1 MDLNSSIS
9 FSAEN
14 SRFMP
19 DTGFSLLNL
28 GCKRLRGYLKLELNH
43 IDYECYCNAYC
54 EERKLNSFNI
64 SMYTSRKRML

>member
-28 GCKRLRGYLKLELNH
+28 GCKGFVD
-43 IDYECYCNAYC
+43 I
-54 EERKLNSFNI
+54 
-64 SMYTSRKRML
+64 